1 MDEDPFSHLEA
12 VRQWLSDNVVKI
24 DDAAAIAVVDITY
37 DPQTF
42 RGCFVITADGV
53 LLDGEWR
60 FWLGDADGHTHI
72 SPPMFI
78 SPLGAPASYEAV
90 EISDEQFASVL
101 AQIRA
106 VFPRIA
112 VSVRCDRS
120 TGAGRFRLRSALSV
134 TPWHE
139 FVDTGD
145 AAERVGQPCLRID
158 AIELRR
164 FDQRIGNCS

>member
-1 MDEDPFSHLEA
+1 MDKNVISHLEA

-112 VSVRCDRS
+112 PLGKRFTFLNSTVADRIIDWQAYED
-120 TGAGRFRLRSALSV
+120 TIARLPL
-134 TPWHE
+134 P
-139 FVDTGD
+139 GD
-145 AAERVGQPCLRID
+145 ASRLTCPH
-158 AIELRR
+158 
-164 FDQRIGNCS
+164 